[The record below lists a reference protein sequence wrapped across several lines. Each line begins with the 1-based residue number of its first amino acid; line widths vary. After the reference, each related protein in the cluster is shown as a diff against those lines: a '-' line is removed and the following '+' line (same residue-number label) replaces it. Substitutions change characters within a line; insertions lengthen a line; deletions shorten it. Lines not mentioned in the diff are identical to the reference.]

1 MEPQSFPEKA
11 NGSFLLES
19 SKPLLQKEHIEQE
32 RDQTWVTGS
41 CAQPSPASTQ
51 LSHRCGVHP
60 ILTHG
65 LSRAPAAWAQAAVGK
80 IGKRLAKSRGF
91 SQRRDLRR

>member
-41 CAQPSPASTQ
+41 CAHPPPASTQ
-51 LSHRCGVHP
+51 LSHP

-65 LSRAPAAWAQAAVGK
+65 LSRAPAAGAQAAVGK
-80 IGKRLAKSRGF
+80 IGKRLDKSKGFFPKMRGF
-91 SQRRDLRR
+91 KEIK